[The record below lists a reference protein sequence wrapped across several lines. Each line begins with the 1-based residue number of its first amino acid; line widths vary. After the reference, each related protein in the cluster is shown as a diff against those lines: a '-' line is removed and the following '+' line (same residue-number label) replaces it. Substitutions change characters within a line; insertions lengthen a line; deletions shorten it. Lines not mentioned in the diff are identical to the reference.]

1 MQPYSISAYTL
12 TCAAGAGMAAIQDS
26 INDSRTGLSNA
37 SWPGCDFPTW
47 LGRVA
52 ELDDVP
58 ALAQRWDS
66 RNNRLANLGLQ
77 NDGFIGHVEDS
88 IHRFG
93 TERCGIIIGTSTSS
107 IGRTEEGFRSL
118 NNDNR
123 FEQEFIQPDVHNPHS
138 TAAFIADTL
147 GIGGPTM
154 TISTACSSS
163 AKVFGSAARWLDCG
177 IVDAVLVGG
186 VDSLCLSVIYGFHSL
201 QLISATPCRPFDQ
214 NRDGIS
220 LGEAA
225 GFAIVTRDKISDLP
239 ISLLGY
245 GESLDA
251 YHMSSA
257 HPDGL
262 GAKIA
267 MQAAIDRSGISFDQI
282 DYLNLHG
289 TGTRVNDAVEGKIC
303 AELFGDA
310 TLVSGTKGWTGHTLG
325 AAGISEIVLS
335 IDALQTGLVPGT
347 LNLEI
352 PDESLQLPILM
363 PNIKTDI
370 GTVMSNSF
378 GFGGNNCSVIFAVDS
393 R

>member
-123 FEQEFIQPDVHNPHS
+123 FEQEFIQMLFRNILGLDHLIHGHGHNNQ
-138 TAAFIADTL
+138 D
-147 GIGGPTM
+147 
-154 TISTACSSS
+154 
-163 AKVFGSAARWLDCG
+163 
-177 IVDAVLVGG
+177 
-186 VDSLCLSVIYGFHSL
+186 
-201 QLISATPCRPFDQ
+201 
-214 NRDGIS
+214 
-220 LGEAA
+220 
-225 GFAIVTRDKISDLP
+225 
-239 ISLLGY
+239 
-245 GESLDA
+245 
-251 YHMSSA
+251 
-257 HPDGL
+257 
-262 GAKIA
+262 
-267 MQAAIDRSGISFDQI
+267 
-282 DYLNLHG
+282 
-289 TGTRVNDAVEGKIC
+289 
-303 AELFGDA
+303 DA
-310 TLVSGTKGWTGHTLG
+310 TDEAGKYHFLQVTL
-325 AAGISEIVLS
+325 
-335 IDALQTGLVPGT
+335 DQ
-347 LNLEI
+347 
-352 PDESLQLPILM
+352 QQ
-363 PNIKTDI
+363 
-370 GTVMSNSF
+370 
-378 GFGGNNCSVIFAVDS
+378 
-393 R
+393 